1 MNTNVDQMLK
11 EKGVDEAFLI
21 NAVESMAMIL
31 RGNNYTERFMPAS
44 YNLPKDKSDNGAF
57 AEQVNMML
65 TDTSLALASIA
76 VGVDALAEFI
86 FYEMQ
91 KNDYIRM
98 SDENKELLLTQDTD
112 SLIDTIIAS
121 TSAVMAALEKR
132 MEEKLSR
139 YEKFDWGVEE
149 LTPRIREIIQ
159 QTKES
164 LAEAVKDDSVAD
176 VEPLQVK
183 VALMI
188 PAISTMM
195 NIVALIQL
203 AQMLGVTIEF
213 VEEMTGGVSMQAIN
227 DVLVNIGASI
237 IEEKLRIHFGD
248 DFVKQVSA
256 MAEKEYSQ
264 INTDQLH

>member
-1 MNTNVDQMLK
+1 MNIDVEKMLE

-31 RGNNYTERFMPAS
+31 RGNNYTEQFMPAS
-44 YNLPKDKSDNGAF
+44 YNLPEDKSDNGAF
-57 AEQVNMML
+57 SEQVNMML
-65 TDTSLALASIA
+65 TDTTLALASIA

-98 SDENKELLLTQDTD
+98 SDEDKELLLTKDTD
-112 SLIDTIIAS
+112 FIIDTLISS

-139 YEKFDWGVEE
+139 YEKLDWGVEE
-149 LTPRIREIIQ
+149 LSPRIKEIIQ
-159 QTKES
+159 QTKDS
-164 LAEAVKDDSVAD
+164 LEEAVENDSVAD
-176 VEPLQVK
+176 IEPLQVK

-203 AQMLGVTIEF
+203 SQMMGVSIEF
-213 VEEMTGGVSMQAIN
+213 IEEMTGGVSMQAIN

-237 IEEKLRIHFGD
+237 IEEKLRINFGD
-248 DFVKQVSA
+248 DFVKQISA
-256 MAEKEYSQ
+256 MAEKESAE
-264 INTDQLH
+264 QLH

>member
-1 MNTNVDQMLK
+1 MNTTVDQMLE
-11 EKGVDEAFLI
+11 EKGIDEAFLI

-98 SDENKELLLTQDTD
+98 SDENKELLLTQDND

-256 MAEKEYSQ
+256 MAEKEHSQ
-264 INTDQLH
+264 ITSEQLH

>member
-1 MNTNVDQMLK
+1 MNTTVDQMLE
-11 EKGVDEAFLI
+11 EKGIDEAFLI

-31 RGNNYTERFMPAS
+31 RGNNYTERFMPVS

-98 SDENKELLLTQDTD
+98 SDENKELLLTQDND

-256 MAEKEYSQ
+256 MAEKEHSQ
-264 INTDQLH
+264 ITSEQLH

>member
-1 MNTNVDQMLK
+1 MNIDVEKMLE
-11 EKGVDEAFLI
+11 EKGIDEAFLI

-31 RGNNYTERFMPAS
+31 RGNNYTEKFMPAS
-44 YNLPKDKSDNGAF
+44 YNLPEDKSDNGAF

-65 TDTSLALASIA
+65 CDKTLALASIV

-91 KNDYIRM
+91 KNDYIAM
-98 SDENKELLLTQDTD
+98 TTEEKDSLLLAGNDE
-112 SLIDTIIAS
+112 LINLLISS

-139 YEKFDWGVEE
+139 YEKLDWGVEE
-149 LTPRIREIIQ
+149 LNPRIKEIIQ
-159 QTKES
+159 QTKDS
-164 LAEAVKDDSVAD
+164 LEEAVKNDSVAD
-176 VEPLQVK
+176 IEPLQVK

-203 AQMLGVTIEF
+203 SQMMGTSIEF
-213 VEEMTGGVSMQAIN
+213 IESMTGGVSMQAIN
-227 DVLVNIGASI
+227 DVLVSIGASI
-237 IEEKLRIHFGD
+237 IE
-248 DFVKQVSA
+248 
-256 MAEKEYSQ
+256 
-264 INTDQLH
+264 

>member
-1 MNTNVDQMLK
+1 MNTDVEKMLE
-11 EKGVDEAFLI
+11 EKGIDEAFLI

-31 RGNNYTERFMPAS
+31 RGNNYTEQFMPAS

-65 TDTSLALASIA
+65 TDTTLALASIA

-98 SDENKELLLTQDTD
+98 SDEDKELLLTKDAD
-112 SLIDTIIAS
+112 FIIDTLISS
-121 TSAVMAALEKR
+121 TSAVMAVLEKR

-139 YEKFDWGVEE
+139 YEKLDWGVEE
-149 LTPRIREIIQ
+149 LNQRIKEIIQ
-159 QTKES
+159 QTKDS
-164 LAEAVKDDSVAD
+164 LEEAVENDSVAD
-176 VEPLQVK
+176 IEPLQVK

-203 AQMLGVTIEF
+203 SQMMSVSIEF
-213 VEEMTGGVSMQAIN
+213 IEEMTGGVSMQAIN

-237 IEEKLRIHFGD
+237 IEEKLRINFGD
-248 DFVKQVSA
+248 DFVKQLSA
-256 MAEKEYSQ
+256 MAEKESAE
-264 INTDQLH
+264 QLH

>member
-1 MNTNVDQMLK
+1 MNIDVEKMLE

-31 RGNNYTERFMPAS
+31 RGNNYTEQFMPAS
-44 YNLPKDKSDNGAF
+44 YNLPEDKSDNGAF

-65 TDTSLALASIA
+65 CDKTLALASIV

-86 FYEMQ
+86 FYKMQ
-91 KNDYIRM
+91 KNDYVAM
-98 SDENKELLLTQDTD
+98 TTEEKDLLLLAGNDE
-112 SLIDTIIAS
+112 LIDLLISS

-139 YEKFDWGVEE
+139 YEKLDWGVEE
-149 LTPRIREIIQ
+149 LNPRIKEIIK

-164 LAEAVKDDSVAD
+164 LEEAVENDSVAD
-176 VEPLQVK
+176 IEPLQVK

-203 AQMLGVTIEF
+203 SQMMGMSIEF
-213 VEEMTGGVSMQAIN
+213 IDEMTGGVSMQAIN
-227 DVLVNIGASI
+227 DVLVSIGASI
-237 IEEKLRIHFGD
+237 IEEKLRINFGD
-248 DFVKQVSA
+248 DFVKQISA
-256 MAEKEYSQ
+256 MAEKEYA
-264 INTDQLH
+264 DQLH

>member
-1 MNTNVDQMLK
+1 MNTTVDQMLE
-11 EKGVDEAFLI
+11 EKGIDEAFLI

-31 RGNNYTERFMPAS
+31 RGNNYTEKFMPAS

-65 TDTSLALASIA
+65 TDTTLALASIA

-98 SDENKELLLTQDTD
+98 SDEDKELLLTKDTD
-112 SLIDTIIAS
+112 FIIDTLISS
-121 TSAVMAALEKR
+121 TSAVMAVLEKR

-139 YEKFDWGVEE
+139 YEKLDWGVEE
-149 LTPRIREIIQ
+149 LNPRIKEIIQ

-164 LAEAVKDDSVAD
+164 LEEAVENDSVAD
-176 VEPLQVK
+176 IEPLQVK
-183 VALMI
+183 VVLMI

-195 NIVALIQL
+195 NIVALVQL
-203 AQMLGVTIEF
+203 SQMMSVSIEF
-213 VEEMTGGVSMQAIN
+213 IEEMTGGVSMQAIN

-237 IEEKLRIHFGD
+237 IEEKLRINFGD
-248 DFVKQVSA
+248 DFVKQISA
-256 MAEKEYSQ
+256 MAEKESAE
-264 INTDQLH
+264 QLH

>member
-1 MNTNVDQMLK
+1 MNTTVDQMLK
-11 EKGVDEAFLI
+11 EKGIDEAFLI

-31 RGNNYTERFMPAS
+31 RGNNYTEQFMPAS
-44 YNLPKDKSDNGAF
+44 YNLPKDKSDDGAF

-112 SLIDTIIAS
+112 SLVDTIIAS

-149 LTPRIREIIQ
+149 LTPRIKEIIQ
-159 QTKES
+159 QTKDS
-164 LAEAVKDDSVAD
+164 LEEAVKDDSVAD

-203 AQMLGVTIEF
+203 SQMLGVTIEF

-237 IEEKLRIHFGD
+237 IEEKLRINFGD

>member
-1 MNTNVDQMLK
+1 MNTTVDQMLK
-11 EKGVDEAFLI
+11 EKGIDEAFLI

-31 RGNNYTERFMPAS
+31 RGNNYTEQFMPAS

-98 SDENKELLLTQDTD
+98 SDENKELLLTQDND

-203 AQMLGVTIEF
+203 AQMMGTTIEF
-213 VEEMTGGVSMQAIN
+213 IESMTGGVSMQAIN
-227 DVLVNIGASI
+227 DVLVSIGASI
-237 IEEKLRIHFGD
+237 IEEKLRINFGD
-248 DFVKQVSA
+248 DFVKQIAA
-256 MAEKEYSQ
+256 MAEKEHSQ
-264 INTDQLH
+264 ITTEQLH

>member
-1 MNTNVDQMLK
+1 MNTTVDQMLE
-11 EKGVDEAFLI
+11 EKGIDEAFLI

-31 RGNNYTERFMPAS
+31 RGNNYTEQFMPKS
-44 YNLPKDKSDNGAF
+44 YNLPEDKTDNGAF

-65 TDTSLALASIA
+65 SDTTLALASIA

-98 SDENKELLLTQDTD
+98 SDEEKELLLTKDTD
-112 SLIDTIIAS
+112 FLIDTLISS
-121 TSAVMAALEKR
+121 TSAVMAVLEKR

-139 YEKFDWGVEE
+139 YEKLDWGVEE
-149 LTPRIREIIQ
+149 LSPRIKEIIQ

-164 LAEAVKDDSVAD
+164 LEEAVENDSVAD
-176 VEPLQVK
+176 IEPLQVK

-203 AQMLGVTIEF
+203 SQMMGVSIEF
-213 VEEMTGGVSMQAIN
+213 IEEMTGGVSMQAIN

-237 IEEKLRIHFGD
+237 IEEKLRINFGD
-248 DFVKQVSA
+248 DFVKQISA
-256 MAEKEYSQ
+256 MAEKESAE
-264 INTDQLH
+264 QLH

>member
-1 MNTNVDQMLK
+1 MNTTVDQMLK
-11 EKGVDEAFLI
+11 EKGIDEAFLI

-98 SDENKELLLTQDTD
+98 SDENKELLLTQDND

-121 TSAVMAALEKR
+121 ISAVMAALEKR

-164 LAEAVKDDSVAD
+164 LAEAVKDDYVAD

-213 VEEMTGGVSMQAIN
+213 VEEMTGGVSVQAIN

-256 MAEKEYSQ
+256 MAEKEHSQ
-264 INTDQLH
+264 ITSEQLH

>member
-1 MNTNVDQMLK
+1 MNTTVDQMLK
-11 EKGVDEAFLI
+11 EKGIDEAFLI

-91 KNDYIRM
+91 KDDYIRM
-98 SDENKELLLTQDTD
+98 SDENKELLLTQDND

-256 MAEKEYSQ
+256 MAEKEHSQ
-264 INTDQLH
+264 ITSEQLH

>member
-1 MNTNVDQMLK
+1 MNTTVDQMLK
-11 EKGVDEAFLI
+11 EKGIDEAFLI

-98 SDENKELLLTQDTD
+98 SDENKELLLAQDND

-256 MAEKEYSQ
+256 MAEKEHSQ
-264 INTDQLH
+264 ITSEQLH

>member
-1 MNTNVDQMLK
+1 MNTTVDQMLK
-11 EKGVDEAFLI
+11 EKGIDEAFLI

-98 SDENKELLLTQDTD
+98 SDENKELLLTQDND

-203 AQMLGVTIEF
+203 SQMLGVTIEF

-264 INTDQLH
+264 ITSEQLH

>member
-1 MNTNVDQMLK
+1 MNTTVDQMLK
-11 EKGVDEAFLI
+11 EKGIDEAFLI

-31 RGNNYTERFMPAS
+31 RGNNYTEQFIPES

-65 TDTSLALASIA
+65 TDHALALASIA

-139 YEKFDWGVEE
+139 YEKLDWGVEE

-164 LAEAVKDDSVAD
+164 LEEAVKDDSVAN

-203 AQMLGVTIEF
+203 SQMLGASIEF
-213 VEEMTGGVSMQAIN
+213 IEEMTGGVSMQAIN

-237 IEEKLRIHFGD
+237 IEEKLRINFGD

-256 MAEKEYSQ
+256 MAEKEHSQ
-264 INTDQLH
+264 ITSEQLH

>member
-1 MNTNVDQMLK
+1 MNIDVEKMLE

-31 RGNNYTERFMPAS
+31 RGNNYTEQFMPAS
-44 YNLPKDKSDNGAF
+44 YNLPEDKSDNGAF

-65 TDTSLALASIA
+65 TDTTLALASIA

-98 SDENKELLLTQDTD
+98 SDEDKELLLTKDAD
-112 SLIDTIIAS
+112 FIIDTLISS
-121 TSAVMAALEKR
+121 TSAVMAVLEKR

-139 YEKFDWGVEE
+139 YEKLDWGVEE
-149 LTPRIREIIQ
+149 LNPRIKEIIQ

-164 LAEAVKDDSVAD
+164 LEEAVENDSVAD
-176 VEPLQVK
+176 IEPLQVK

-203 AQMLGVTIEF
+203 SQMMGVSIEF
-213 VEEMTGGVSMQAIN
+213 IEEMTGGVSMQAIN

-237 IEEKLRIHFGD
+237 IEEKLRINFGD
-248 DFVKQVSA
+248 DFVKQISA
-256 MAEKEYSQ
+256 MAEKESAE
-264 INTDQLH
+264 QLH

>member
-1 MNTNVDQMLK
+1 MNTTVDQMLK
-11 EKGVDEAFLI
+11 EKGIDEAFLI

-65 TDTSLALASIA
+65 TDTPLALASIA

-98 SDENKELLLTQDTD
+98 SDENKELLLTQDND

-256 MAEKEYSQ
+256 MAEKEHSQ
-264 INTDQLH
+264 ITSEQLH

>member
-1 MNTNVDQMLK
+1 MNTTVDQMLE
-11 EKGVDEAFLI
+11 EKGMDEAFLI

-31 RGNNYTERFMPAS
+31 RGNNYTEKFMPAS

-65 TDTSLALASIA
+65 TDTTLALASIA

-98 SDENKELLLTQDTD
+98 SDEDKELLLTKDTD
-112 SLIDTIIAS
+112 FIIDTLISS
-121 TSAVMAALEKR
+121 TSAVMAVLEKR

-139 YEKFDWGVEE
+139 YEKLDWGVEE
-149 LTPRIREIIQ
+149 LNPRIKEIIQ

-164 LAEAVKDDSVAD
+164 LEEAVENDSVAD
-176 VEPLQVK
+176 IEPLQVK
-183 VALMI
+183 VVLMI

-195 NIVALIQL
+195 NIVALVQL
-203 AQMLGVTIEF
+203 SQMMSVSIEF
-213 VEEMTGGVSMQAIN
+213 IEEMTGGVSMQAIN

-237 IEEKLRIHFGD
+237 IEEKLRINFGD
-248 DFVKQVSA
+248 DFVKQISA
-256 MAEKEYSQ
+256 MAEKESAE
-264 INTDQLH
+264 QLH

>member
-1 MNTNVDQMLK
+1 MNMTVDQMLK
-11 EKGVDEAFLI
+11 EKGIDESFLI

-31 RGNNYTERFMPAS
+31 RGNNYTEQFMPAS

-65 TDTSLALASIA
+65 CDTTLALASIA

-91 KNDYIRM
+91 TNDYIRM
-98 SDENKELLLTQDTD
+98 SDEDKEILLTKDTD
-112 SLIDTIIAS
+112 FIIDTILSS
-121 TSAVMAALEKR
+121 TCAVMAVLEKR

-139 YEKFDWGVEE
+139 YEKLDWGMEE
-149 LTPRIREIIQ
+149 LSPRIKEVIQ
-159 QTKES
+159 QTKNSLEES
-164 LAEAVKDDSVAD
+164 VKNDSVAT

-188 PAISTMM
+188 PAITTMM

-203 AQMLGVTIEF
+203 SQMLGASIEF
-213 VEEMTGGVSMQAIN
+213 IEEMTGGVSMQAIN
-227 DVLVNIGASI
+227 DVLMSIGASI
-237 IEEKLRIHFGD
+237 IEEKLRINFGD
-248 DFVKQVSA
+248 EFVKQVSA
-256 MAEKEYSQ
+256 MAEKESSQ
-264 INTDQLH
+264 IATNQLH

>member
-1 MNTNVDQMLK
+1 MNTTVDQMLK

-31 RGNNYTERFMPAS
+31 RGNNYTEQFMPAS
-44 YNLPKDKSDNGAF
+44 YNLPKDKSDDGAF

-149 LTPRIREIIQ
+149 LNPRIKEIIQ
-159 QTKES
+159 QTKDS

-203 AQMLGVTIEF
+203 SQMLGVTIEF

-237 IEEKLRIHFGD
+237 IEEKLRINFGD

-264 INTDQLH
+264 LNTDQLH

>member
-1 MNTNVDQMLK
+1 MNTTVDQMLK
-11 EKGVDEAFLI
+11 EKGIDEAFLI

-98 SDENKELLLTQDTD
+98 SDENKELLLTQDND

-237 IEEKLRIHFGD
+237 IEEKLRINFGD

>member
-1 MNTNVDQMLK
+1 MNTTVDQMLK
-11 EKGVDEAFLI
+11 EKGIDEAFLI

-31 RGNNYTERFMPAS
+31 RGNNYTERFIPAS

-98 SDENKELLLTQDTD
+98 SDENKELLLTQDND

-256 MAEKEYSQ
+256 MAEKEHSQ
-264 INTDQLH
+264 ITSEQLH

>member
-1 MNTNVDQMLK
+1 MLK
-11 EKGVDEAFLI
+11 EKGIDEAFLI

-31 RGNNYTERFMPAS
+31 RGNNYTEQFMPES

-57 AEQVNMML
+57 AEQVNLML
-65 TDTSLALASIA
+65 SDTTLALASIA

-98 SDENKELLLTQDTD
+98 SDEDKELLLTQDTD
-112 SLIDTIIAS
+112 FLIDTLISS
-121 TSAVMAALEKR
+121 TSTVMAALEKR
-132 MEEKLSR
+132 MNEKLSR
-139 YEKFDWGVEE
+139 YEKLEWGVEE
-149 LTPRIREIIQ
+149 LSPRTKEIIQ
-159 QTKES
+159 QTKDS
-164 LAEAVKDDSVAD
+164 LEEAVKNDSVAT

-203 AQMLGVTIEF
+203 SQMMGASIEF
-213 VEEMTGGVSMQAIN
+213 IESMTGGVSMQAIN
-227 DVLVNIGASI
+227 DVLMSIGASI
-237 IEEKLRIHFGD
+237 IEEKLRLHFGE

-256 MAEKEYSQ
+256 MAEKES
-264 INTDQLH
+264 TEQLH

>member
-1 MNTNVDQMLK
+1 MNTTVDQMLE
-11 EKGVDEAFLI
+11 EKGIDEAFLI

-98 SDENKELLLTQDTD
+98 SDENKELLLTQDND

-203 AQMLGVTIEF
+203 AQMMGTTIEF
-213 VEEMTGGVSMQAIN
+213 IESMTGGVSMQAIN
-227 DVLVNIGASI
+227 DVLVSIGASI
-237 IEEKLRIHFGD
+237 IEEKLRINFGD
-248 DFVKQVSA
+248 DFVKQIAA
-256 MAEKEYSQ
+256 MAEKEHSQ
-264 INTDQLH
+264 ITTEQLH

>member
-1 MNTNVDQMLK
+1 MNTTVDQMLK
-11 EKGVDEAFLI
+11 EKGIDEAFLI

-98 SDENKELLLTQDTD
+98 SDENKELLLTQDND

-121 TSAVMAALEKR
+121 TSAVMAALKKR

-256 MAEKEYSQ
+256 MAEKEHSQ
-264 INTDQLH
+264 ITSEQLH

>member
-1 MNTNVDQMLK
+1 MNTTVDQMLK

-264 INTDQLH
+264 LNTDQLH

>member
-1 MNTNVDQMLK
+1 MNMTVDQMLK
-11 EKGVDEAFLI
+11 EKGIDEAFLI

-31 RGNNYTERFMPAS
+31 RGNNYTEQFMPKS
-44 YNLPKDKSDNGAF
+44 YNLPEDKTDNGAF
-57 AEQVNMML
+57 AEQVNLML
-65 TDTSLALASIA
+65 SDTTLALASIA

-98 SDENKELLLTQDTD
+98 SDEDKELLLTQDTD
-112 SLIDTIIAS
+112 FLIDTLISS
-121 TSAVMAALEKR
+121 TSAVMAVLEKR

-139 YEKFDWGVEE
+139 YEKLDWGVEE
-149 LTPRIREIIQ
+149 LSPRIKEIIQ
-159 QTKES
+159 KTKDS
-164 LAEAVKDDSVAD
+164 LAEAVENDSVAN

-203 AQMLGVTIEF
+203 SQMMGASIEF
-213 VEEMTGGVSMQAIN
+213 IESMTGGVSMQAIN
-227 DVLVNIGASI
+227 DVLMSIGASI
-237 IEEKLRIHFGD
+237 IEEKLRINFGD
-248 DFVKQVSA
+248 EFVKQVAA
-256 MAEKEYSQ
+256 MAEKESSQ
-264 INTDQLH
+264 MTTNQLH

>member
-1 MNTNVDQMLK
+1 MNTTVDQMLK
-11 EKGVDEAFLI
+11 EKGIDEAFLI

-264 INTDQLH
+264 LNTDQLH

>member
-1 MNTNVDQMLK
+1 MNTTVDQMLK
-11 EKGVDEAFLI
+11 EKGIDEAFLI

-65 TDTSLALASIA
+65 TDTPLALASIA

-98 SDENKELLLTQDTD
+98 SDENKELLLTQDND

-139 YEKFDWGVEE
+139 YEKLDWGVEE
-149 LTPRIREIIQ
+149 LNPRIKEIIQ
-159 QTKES
+159 QTKDS

-203 AQMLGVTIEF
+203 SQMLGVSIEF
-213 VEEMTGGVSMQAIN
+213 VESMTGGVSMQAIN
-227 DVLVNIGASI
+227 DVLVSIGASI
-237 IEEKLRIHFGD
+237 IEEKLRINFGD
-248 DFVKQVSA
+248 DFVKQISA

-264 INTDQLH
+264 INSDQLH

>member
-1 MNTNVDQMLK
+1 MNTTVDQMLK
-11 EKGVDEAFLI
+11 EKGIDEAFLI

-98 SDENKELLLTQDTD
+98 SDENKELLLTQDND

-248 DFVKQVSA
+248 DFVKQVSD
-256 MAEKEYSQ
+256 MAEKEHSQ
-264 INTDQLH
+264 ITSEQLH

>member
-1 MNTNVDQMLK
+1 MNIDVEKMLE
-11 EKGVDEAFLI
+11 EKGIDEAFLI

-31 RGNNYTERFMPAS
+31 RGNNYTEQFMPAS
-44 YNLPKDKSDNGAF
+44 YNLPEDKSDNGAF

-65 TDTSLALASIA
+65 TDTTLALASIV

-86 FYEMQ
+86 FKEMQ
-91 KNDYIRM
+91 KNDYI
-98 SDENKELLLTQDTD
+98 SLNSEEKDLLLLLGNNE
-112 SLIDTIIAS
+112 LISMIISS

-139 YEKFDWGVEE
+139 YEKLDWGVEE
-149 LTPRIREIIQ
+149 LNPRIQEIIQ
-159 QTKES
+159 QTKDS
-164 LAEAVKDDSVAD
+164 LEEAVENDSVAD
-176 VEPLQVK
+176 IEPLQVK

-203 AQMLGVTIEF
+203 SQMMGVSIEF
-213 VEEMTGGVSMQAIN
+213 IEEMTGGVSMQAIN

-237 IEEKLRIHFGD
+237 IEEKLRINFGD
-248 DFVKQVSA
+248 DFVKQISA
-256 MAEKEYSQ
+256 MAEKESAE
-264 INTDQLH
+264 QLH

>member
-1 MNTNVDQMLK
+1 MNTTVDQMLK

-31 RGNNYTERFMPAS
+31 RGNNYTEQFMPAS
-44 YNLPKDKSDNGAF
+44 YNLPKDKSDDGAF

-65 TDTSLALASIA
+65 CDKKLALASIV

-91 KNDYIRM
+91 KNDYIAM
-98 SDENKELLLTQDTD
+98 TSEEKDSLLLLDNNELVNL
-112 SLIDTIIAS
+112 LISS

-139 YEKFDWGVEE
+139 YEKLDWGVEE
-149 LTPRIREIIQ
+149 LNPRIKEIIQ
-159 QTKES
+159 QTKDS

-203 AQMLGVTIEF
+203 SQMMGTSIEF
-213 VEEMTGGVSMQAIN
+213 IESMTGGVSMQAIN
-227 DVLVNIGASI
+227 DVLVSIGASI
-237 IEEKLRIHFGD
+237 IEEKLRINFGD
-248 DFVKQVSA
+248 DFVKQISA
-256 MAEKEYSQ
+256 MAEKEHSQ
-264 INTDQLH
+264 ITSDQLH

>member
-1 MNTNVDQMLK
+1 MNTTVDQMLK
-11 EKGVDEAFLI
+11 EKGIDEAFLI

-98 SDENKELLLTQDTD
+98 SDENKELLLTQDND

-256 MAEKEYSQ
+256 MAEKEHSQ
-264 INTDQLH
+264 ITSEQLH